1 MTKYTIA
8 HSILRIRGY
17 DQNSGNCKV
26 GQTLVIRREHSNPK
40 DEFAVAVMDL
50 ESWRVVGRVPKP
62 TSRECSKMLDWL
74 DKNNIE
80 TKVGLLEVQQVLHH
94 DPLGG
99 KSYWE
104 NQAKIKVEYLTS
116 AAKREDKYTK
126 LVEVAAVKWPFIE
139 VFKGSHPTTL
149 SETLE
154 GGGLMSHGIVSGSDG
169 HGVAEAKS
177 SSPTFKFDEKDD
189 EESASQAWTKPRAK
203 TLSGPRDS
211 DNKWT
216 NKKGGNKRYKTEEN

>member
-26 GQTLVIRREHSNPK
+26 GQTLVIRREHSNSK
-40 DEFAVAVMDL
+40 DKYAVVVKVL
-50 ESWRVVGRVPKP
+50 ETWDVVGRVPKP
-62 TSRECSKMLDWL
+62 TSRECSIMLDWL
-74 DKNNIE
+74 EGAKIE
-80 TKVGLLEVQQVLHH
+80 TKVGLLEVQRVFHH
-94 DPLGG
+94 DQHSG

-116 AAKREDKYTK
+116 AAKPRDKYES
-126 LVEVAAVKWPFIE
+126 LVKAAARQWPFIE

-154 GGGLMSHGIVSGSDG
+154 GGGLMSHGIVSRSDG
-169 HGVAEAKS
+169 HGVAGAKS
-177 SSPTFKFDEKDD
+177 SSPTFKLDEKDD

-203 TLSGPRDS
+203 RLSGHRDS
-211 DNKWT
+211 DNKLT
-216 NKKGGNKRYKTEEN
+216 NKSLDNKRYKTEEN

>member
-1 MTKYTIA
+1 M
-8 HSILRIRGY
+8 
-17 DQNSGNCKV
+17 
-26 GQTLVIRREHSNPK
+26 GQTLVIRREHSNLK
-40 DEFAVAVMDL
+40 DKHAVAVRDL
-50 ESWRVVGRVPKP
+50 ESWDVVGRVPKP
-62 TSRECSKMLDWL
+62 TSRECSIMLDWL
-74 DKNNIE
+74 DKATIE
-80 TKVGLLEVQQVLHH
+80 TKVGLLEVQRVLHH
-94 DPLGG
+94 DHRSG

-116 AAKREDKYTK
+116 AAKPEDEYES
-126 LVEVAAVKWPFIE
+126 LVKAKRQWRFIE

-154 GGGLMSHGIVSGSDG
+154 GGGLMSHGIVSRSDG

-177 SSPTFKFDEKDD
+177 SSPTFKFDEKDEKDD

-203 TLSGPRDS
+203 RLSGPRDS

-216 NKKGGNKRYKTEEN
+216 NKSRDNKRYKTEEN